1 MRKKLFSN
9 LFFRASDPVPAWSLG
24 LYRIIFGILLFI
36 LAFRYFANGW
46 ISRYFLDP
54 SFHFKFYGF
63 SWIGVFPGWV
73 LYPLFVSLLFLRFLS
88 PWESFTGFLFF
99 VFF

>member
-9 LFFRASDPVPAWSLG
+9 LFFRASKPVPAWSLG
-24 LYRIIFGILLFI
+24 LYRVIFGILLFI
-36 LAFRYFANGW
+36 LVFRYFANGW

-54 SFHFKFYGF
+54 NFHFKFYGF
-63 SWIGVFPGWV
+63 SWIGVLPGWV
-73 LYPLFVSLLFLRFLS
+73 LYPLFVSLLFLPFLS
-88 PWESFTGFLFF
+88 LWGFFIEFPFF